1 MQLKTALMGAGLMAL
16 LAGAAWAGDEPK
28 KEEHRVTIICHRG
41 PGGPGHEG
49 PEHGGPAKHEMMFM
63 RMHADGKK
71 LDANGDGT
79 ITREEFLAFHGSMFD
94 EMDKNHDGKLS
105 ADEMHGDMPPPPGG
119 PGEHERMMIMRDH
132 MGGDMQCSHEGGPG
146 GDMAVHVEHGDGKEV
161 RVIVDGP
168 DGHMGEHGERAEH
181 LRMMMHDGHGHGGG
195 FDEMDK
201 NKDGKLTFDEFAAP
215 MHDAFAHMDKNHDG
229 VVDKA
234 EWGEGH
240 IMIRRIEKHVE
251 KKTEDKK

>member
-1 MQLKTALMGAGLMAL
+1 MQLKTALMGAGLAAL

-28 KEEHRVTIICHRG
+28 KEEHRVVIICHKG
-41 PGGPGHEG
+41 PGGIGG

-63 RMHADGKK
+63 RMHGDGKK

-105 ADEMHGDMPPPPGG
+105 ADEMHHDMPPPPPGA
-119 PGEHERMMIMRDH
+119 PGEHMKMM

-146 GDMAVHVEHGDGKEV
+146 GDIAVHVEHGDGKEV
-161 RVIVDGP
+161 RVIVDGGP
-168 DGHMGEHGERAEH
+168 DGHGPHGEHIEH
-181 LRMMMHDGHGHGGG
+181 MRMMMHDGPGGHGGG

-201 NKDGKLTFDEFAAP
+201 NRDGKISFDEFAAP
-215 MHDAFAHMDKNHDG
+215 MREAFEHMDKNHDG
-229 VVDKA
+229 FVDKA